1 MLGLRL
7 APRLFVIWLATIT
20 LILMSASMMAAQT
33 PVPTVEKAAVDTSA
47 VVTPESASKNA
58 VTPIT
63 EIKEEKT
70 PATTVK
76 TTEAEPV
83 KANTAAPST
92 APAAPQVVTP
102 CPQGARVVNAD
113 VVAIPQAIM
122 LNRLGAT
129 IPNGFVFALRS
140 DTVKTGLGN
149 LQLRPGKRPR
159 PIVLRANVGDC
170 LQVSFQAAIPA
181 SNFSNSTPQS
191 PAIATTEV
199 SLHIQ
204 GQEWGATP
212 LDDGSFVGKNNTSLA
227 T

>member
-7 APRLFVIWLATIT
+7 APRLFVIWLAAIT
-20 LILMSASMMAAQT
+20 LILMSASMLAAQT
-33 PVPTVEKAAVDTSA
+33 PLTTVEKAAVESSPA
-47 VVTPESASKNA
+47 VPESASKNA
-58 VTPIT
+58 AVTNT
-63 EIKEEKT
+63 NTKEET
-70 PATTVK
+70 PAATITK
-76 TTEAEPV
+76 TESETEPV
-83 KANTAAPST
+83 KANTATPST

-102 CPQGARVVNAD
+102 CPQGSRLINAD

-140 DTVKTGLGN
+140 DTIKTGLGN

-181 SNFSNSTPQS
+181 SNFSNTTPQS

-212 LDDGSFVGKNNTSLA
+212 L
-227 T
+227 